1 MWGCLDRV
9 GVEVGDGQWEPS
21 RVARTPARWVGDEK
35 GTQPNRE
42 LLNFVPMN
50 DDDTRRIRLP
60 LQQALLGAVFPLST
74 EQLVLLARENDA
86 PPIVLSLLSGLPR
99 QRFDSLDLVQRV
111 VEAQLGV
118 GEEAAEAPSAPMQSR

>member
-1 MWGCLDRV
+1 
-9 GVEVGDGQWEPS
+9 
-21 RVARTPARWVGDEK
+21 
-35 GTQPNRE
+35 
-42 LLNFVPMN
+42 MN